1 MTEPPVRWLAVM
13 GTLPP
18 SKLGCAE
25 AGIVTARWSF
35 GGESV
40 SVRSGRQEAINE
52 SMLGPPES
60 SYVSIATASETSQRS
75 CRARHHEGSPPNHCF
90 CGWNPSEAHDAAVR
104 SGVRDSDGGRN
115 PDTAQL
121 RSEERRV
128 GKECR
133 SRWSP

>member
-1 MTEPPVRWLAVM
+1 MTEPPVRWLAIM
-13 GTLPP
+13 GTFSP

-60 SYVSIATASETSQRS
+60 SYVSIATACETSQRS
-75 CRARHHEGSPPNHCF
+75 CRARYITKARLETIVFTVGTTI
-90 CGWNPSEAHDAAVR
+90 EAH
-104 SGVRDSDGGRN
+104 
-115 PDTAQL
+115 
-121 RSEERRV
+121 
-128 GKECR
+128 
-133 SRWSP
+133 

>member
-1 MTEPPVRWLAVM
+1 MTEPPVSWLAVM

-90 CGWNPSEAHDAAVR
+90 CGWNPSEAHDSGSQVR
-104 SGVRDSDGGRN
+104 RARFGRRPKSGHRTTQELNSSS
-115 PDTAQL
+115 TFQA
-121 RSEERRV
+121 
-128 GKECR
+128 
-133 SRWSP
+133 